1 MTKSKNLWKY
11 SMRLKYVR
19 IQKVLN
25 KNGQFLYV
33 HDIGTNFR
41 EIGFRDEFKAANC
54 RLKL

>member
-1 MTKSKNLWKY
+1 MAKFY
-11 SMRLKYVR
+11 EAEIR

-25 KNGQFLYV
+25 KNGQFLYA

>member
-1 MTKSKNLWKY
+1 MAKFY
-11 SMRLKYVR
+11 EAEIR

-25 KNGQFLYV
+25 KNGQFLY
-33 HDIGTNFR
+33 IGTNFR